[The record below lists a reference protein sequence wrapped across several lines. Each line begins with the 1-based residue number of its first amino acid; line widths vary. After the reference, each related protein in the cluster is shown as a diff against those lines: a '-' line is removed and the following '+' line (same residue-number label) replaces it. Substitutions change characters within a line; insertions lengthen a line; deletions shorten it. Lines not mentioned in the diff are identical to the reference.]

1 MGLEIER
8 RFLLKNDRWR
18 EYVRETRTLHQ
29 GYLSVEKERSIRVR
43 ITQGQAWLT
52 LKGFISDVSRSEF
65 EYPVPVEDAQA
76 ILETMCVFKVEKIR
90 HIVEYQGIRFE
101 IDEFAGSNAPLVL
114 AELELPS
121 EDARYPQPDWL
132 GEEVTSDGRFTN
144 AYLSKHPYAS
154 WK

>member
-132 GEEVTSDGRFTN
+132 GEEVTADGRFTN

>member
-18 EYVRETRTLHQ
+18 EYVRETRILHQ

-132 GEEVTSDGRFTN
+132 GEEVTADGRFTN